1 MASPGLR
8 NEARPGLT
16 GPWQVAGPVAHPSL
30 PDGGID
36 QYVPGQLVDLARPE
50 DGRPDLPARGAQE
63 GRSSCSSSERC
74 SSGPPWRLGVLTT
87 QTQGDHRMNIHANAT
102 TCPNSRELLASRV
115 IEQGWSYARAAEA
128 AGVSKRTVAK
138 WVARR
143 RRGESMADRSSAPR
157 RVPSRT
163 PAQKVEAIERLR
175 RLRMTAAEIAEIL
188 GIALSTVSLWLRR
201 IGLGKRS
208 RLEPPEPPDRYER
221 SRPGELIH
229 VDVKRLGRFRA
240 PASGSSPP
248 ATAARAPAGS
258 AATWRSTTPPGSP
271 TSRFSQTSGARLRLA
286 SFAARSP
293 GSPST
298 RLGRAGD
305 DRQRLA
311 LHLDDPRRR
320 LPRTRP
326 AAPSHSSLPA
336 RDQRQGRALYP
347 DDVA

>member
-1 MASPGLR
+1 
-8 NEARPGLT
+8 
-16 GPWQVAGPVAHPSL
+16 
-30 PDGGID
+30 
-36 QYVPGQLVDLARPE
+36 
-50 DGRPDLPARGAQE
+50 
-63 GRSSCSSSERC
+63 
-74 SSGPPWRLGVLTT
+74 
-87 QTQGDHRMNIHANAT
+87 
-102 TCPNSRELLASRV
+102 
-115 IEQGWSYARAAEA
+115 
-128 AGVSKRTVAK
+128 
-138 WVARR
+138 
-143 RRGESMADRSSAPR
+143 MADRSSAPR

-208 RLEPPEPPDRYER
+208 RLEPPEPPNRYER

-240 PASGSSPP
+240 AGKRVLTTRYRSQGAGWECCHVAIDDATRLAYVEVLPDERGP
-248 ATAARAPAGS
+248 TAAGFLRRAVA
-258 AATWRSTTPPGSP
+258 W
-271 TSRFSQTSGARLRLA
+271 
-286 SFAARSP
+286 FAEYGVSI
-293 GSPST
+293 
-298 RLGRAGD
+298 RAGD

-336 RDQRQGRALYP
+336 PDQRQGRALYP

>member
-1 MASPGLR
+1 
-8 NEARPGLT
+8 
-16 GPWQVAGPVAHPSL
+16 
-30 PDGGID
+30 
-36 QYVPGQLVDLARPE
+36 
-50 DGRPDLPARGAQE
+50 
-63 GRSSCSSSERC
+63 
-74 SSGPPWRLGVLTT
+74 
-87 QTQGDHRMNIHANAT
+87 MNIHANAT

-208 RLEPPEPPDRYER
+208 RLEPPEPPNRYER

-240 PASGSSPP
+240 
-248 ATAARAPAGS
+248 AGK
-258 AATWRSTTPPGSP
+258 RVLTT
-271 TSRFSQTSGARLRLA
+271 R
-286 SFAARSP
+286 
-293 GSPST
+293 
-298 RLGRAGD
+298 
-305 DRQRLA
+305 
-311 LHLDDPRRR
+311 
-320 LPRTRP
+320 
-326 AAPSHSSLPA
+326 
-336 RDQRQGRALYP
+336 
-347 DDVA
+347 